1 MDINIEFIT
10 YEVELITETGGTYDL
25 SPVLTSLQWEE
36 QTNELAQRVSLTTAN
51 MAIDGTWLMALLKIG
66 CVINVYAN
74 WGEGK
79 EALFSGKVWDWGYNS
94 SQQKE
99 ISVTAYDCLKY
110 LQQSDDYG
118 YYTAGQSTTSIL
130 NTICSAWGVPI
141 SYNWESTLTHEKLLF
156 NNMAISEMILEVLE
170 EVKEKC
176 GGHYVCHWKDNTLTV
191 NPFGTNSSIY
201 LLGETCTMSTSH
213 KISIHDLV
221 TRVKVLGNAD
231 DDGRTAVE
239 AVVDGDQEFGVM
251 QKIIIRDTDK
261 TIAEATA
268 EAETYLRKHEV
279 PEETIT
285 VTTVD
290 IPFLRKGDIVSVC
303 AGDLIGDYYILGV
316 THNATK
322 RQMTLTLESK
332 EG

>member
-10 YEVELITETGGTYDL
+10 YEVELITETGALYDL
-25 SPVLTSLQWEE
+25 SPVMIALQIEE
-36 QTNELAQRVSLTTAN
+36 QTNELAQRVSLSTAN
-51 MAIDGTWLMALLKIG
+51 MALDGTWLMALLKLG

-74 WGEGK
+74 WGAGRQS
-79 EALFSGKVWDWGYNS
+79 LFSGKVWEWSYSS

-110 LQQSDDYG
+110 LQQSYDYG

-130 NTICSAWGVPI
+130 NTICSGWGVPI
-141 SYNWESTLTHEKLLF
+141 SYKWGSTLTHEKLLF
-156 NNMAISEMILEVLE
+156 NNTAISEMILEVLE

-176 GGHYVCHWKDNTLTV
+176 GGNYVCHWKDNTLLV
-191 NPFGTNSSIY
+191 NSYGTNSQVY
-201 LLGETCTMSTSH
+201 LFGEKCTMSTNH

-221 TRVKVLGNAD
+221 TRVKVMGNAD
-231 DDGRTAVE
+231 DDGRTPVE

-261 TIAEATA
+261 TIADATA
-268 EAETYLRKHEV
+268 EAETYLREHEV

-290 IPFLRKGDIVSVC
+290 VPFLRKGDLVSVS
-303 AGDLIGDYYILGV
+303 AGDLVGDYYILGI
-316 THNATK
+316 THKATN
-322 RQMTLTLESK
+322 RQMTMTLEAK
-332 EG
+332 TE